1 MNGCKEPAASTGCA
15 RRATRSD
22 LAVDVLDAFV
32 AKRKRAA
39 KPTFEG
45 GRWIKNEAAA
55 WLHCR
60 RQIA

>member
-39 KPTFEG
+39 KPAFEA
-45 GRWIKNEAAA
+45 GRGIKNEAAA
-55 WLHCR
+55 
-60 RQIA
+60 